1 MDRQVF
7 YSIIIVCLNA
17 GNKLIN
23 TVESVFAQE
32 YGGYEVIVK
41 DGGSDDGSVE
51 TLEKKY
57 YNEPKLK
64 LCRKNDKGIYDA
76 MNQAIELADG
86 DYFLFLNAGDSL
98 YDSSVLGK
106 VTRFILGDKAK
117 NKKLPDIIYGDMYHK
132 TLDTV
137 IYPAP
142 QINDFTCYRNVPC
155 HQTCFYN
162 RVMFDERGYRQEYNV
177 RADYEHFLWCFYEKK
192 ADIRYFPDMVAAYEG
207 GGYSETKEN
216 RKLSAVQHRAIT
228 AYYMGKKKAFKYRA
242 VMLFTL
248 APLRSALAGSRYFS
262 GFYNKIKTYLYGRKG
277 GSVL

>member
-32 YGGYEVIVK
+32 YGWYEVIVK

-64 LCRKNDKGIYDA
+64 LCRKNDIGIYDA

-106 VTRFILGDKAK
+106 VTCFILDDKAK
-117 NKKLPDIIYGDMYHK
+117 NKKLPDIIYGNMYHK

-177 RADYEHFLWCFYEKK
+177 RADYEHFLWCYYQGGAATE
-192 ADIRYFPDMVAAYEG
+192 YVPVTVAFYEG
-207 GGYSETKEN
+207 GGFSETKEN
-216 RKLSAVQHRAIT
+216 AAKSKREHREIT
-228 AYYMGKKKAFKYRA
+228 GRYMPADKVRKYRFI
-242 VMLFTL
+242 MLLTL
-248 APLRSALAGSRYFS
+248 APLRTWLAGNPVTAGIYQT
-262 GFYNKIKTYLYGRKG
+262 IKRKLYH
-277 GSVL
+277 